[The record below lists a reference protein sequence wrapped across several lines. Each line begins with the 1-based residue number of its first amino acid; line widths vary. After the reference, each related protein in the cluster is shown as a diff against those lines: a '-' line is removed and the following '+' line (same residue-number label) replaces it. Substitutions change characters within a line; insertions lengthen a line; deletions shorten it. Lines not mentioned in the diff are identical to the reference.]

1 MLYLYSKGF
10 PMNFIKIV
18 IPLFTASMV
27 FGAPISSVYV
37 QNCKTCHGAT
47 GENTAVGK
55 SKMIKDLSVIEIEKA
70 LNVLSTGER
79 AGLPVA
85 KMIKKNFMNTH
96 TKEQVHELA
105 VYINSL

>member
-1 MLYLYSKGF
+1 MLYLNLKGF
-10 PMNFIKIV
+10 SMNFIKIV

-27 FGAPISSVYV
+27 WGAPISSVYV
-37 QNCKTCHGAT
+37 QNCKTCHGPT

-55 SKMIKDLSVIEIEKA
+55 SKIIKDLSVTEIEKA
-70 LNVLSTGER
+70 LGDLSSGER
-79 AGLPVA
+79 KGLPVA

-96 TKEQVHELA
+96 TKEQIHELA